1 MAIDAANPVPPSFPR
16 CAGPDQIP
24 PHVPRELI
32 RSSGIPTGKEFLAAP
47 HDFMARMHQ
56 DYPPIFYDVGDYGN
70 AWQFIKHE
78 DALFALRH
86 WEHFSNEGATPF
98 PRDPNDYF
106 YFIPIE
112 IDPPHH
118 RKYRNIV
125 DPLFSPKGVLKLE
138 GLIRQ
143 RARDLLDDF
152 MDKGECEFTTA
163 FGRPLPVSVFLD
175 IMGLPQNMRDTF
187 VEWAIDLL
195 HGKDRE
201 SMGRAMK
208 NIVAYIKEAIAE
220 KKAHPDEGVV
230 SRITHAAPD
239 GKPLSDKEIFGFVIF
254 LFIGGLD
261 TVFATLNN
269 IWLWLAQN
277 PERCKEIIARPD
289 DIDAIVEELLR
300 RWSVTFSGRV
310 IAQDIEMRGVKMKKG
325 DRITCVLPACNF
337 DPDVFPNP
345 LEVNFDRPR
354 RTILAFTVG
363 VHSCMGSHLA
373 RLELKIALQEW
384 LQRIP
389 QFSVKQ
395 GAEIVYRPGGVV
407 GPEWVPLVWKDK
419 VGQGQELEIS
429 R

>member
-1 MAIDAANPVPPSFPR
+1 MPIDAANPVPPSFPR
-16 CAGPDQIP
+16 CAGWDQIP
-24 PHVPRELI
+24 PHVPKELI
-32 RSSGIPTGKEFLAAP
+32 RASGIPAGQEFLAGP

-86 WEHFSNEGATPF
+86 WEYFSNEGATPF

-138 GLIRQ
+138 GLIRH

-152 MDKGECEFTTA
+152 AADGECEFTTA

-175 IMGLPQNMRDTF
+175 IMGLPQDMRDTF
-187 VEWAIDLL
+187 VEWAVDLL
-195 HGKDRE
+195 HGKDRQ
-201 SMGRAMK
+201 SMGRAMQ
-208 NIVAYIKEAIAE
+208 NIVAYIKQAIAE

-239 GKPLSDKEIFGFVIF
+239 GIPLSDKEIFGFVIF

-269 IWLWLAQN
+269 IWLWLARN
-277 PERCKEIIARPD
+277 PERCQDIIARPD

-310 IAQDIEMRGVKMKKG
+310 VAQDIEMRGVQMKKG

-337 DPDVFPNP
+337 DPDVFPDP

-389 QFSVKQ
+389 RFSVKP
-395 GAEIVYRPGGVV
+395 GAPIVYRPGGVV
-407 GPEWVPLVWKDK
+407 GPEWVPLVWEK
-419 VGQGQELEIS
+419 
-429 R
+429 